1 MRIRSLTVKREFY
14 RDRYNQNKV
23 WEVARLAGG
32 YYLRQYVKGQ
42 QFGTGLRTSRKFI
55 ESIGIF
61 EFEKVGGILPATMGE
76 FERRGEEWKTE
87 AIAD

>member
-55 ESIGIF
+55 ETD
-61 EFEKVGGILPATMGE
+61 VTLDVTMIDEVSADMIIQYALFGE
-76 FERRGEEWKTE
+76 IVYG
-87 AIAD
+87 